1 MAFQERLQI
10 YNKIQEIR
18 KRPLIVYATSSR
30 QNANAQMGQDVIPH
44 FIRHLESIKD
54 NLDGIDVLIMSSG
67 GDPIVSWRIISLLRN
82 RFKGITVF
90 VPYNAYSAATLLAL
104 GADDIIMHINGC
116 LGPVDMQITAQ
127 PKNNGD
133 FPKTFSF
140 EDISNYFKFLDEIG
154 LKDQAVISQA
164 LVKLSDDV
172 NPLTIGQAKRG
183 SQLGLSMAEKMLTSH
198 MSDGNK
204 AKLIS
209 EKLNRNYYHH
219 GYPLDRNEA
228 TEIGLNIIINKDVE
242 DLMWQIATDIIS
254 EFKENEPF
262 DPQSIAQ
269 ENIFKLG
276 KTMVS
281 GNVYNDKVD
290 IRYAT
295 IESVEMQTC
304 FDSELYI
311 TYTRQKDLSLQF
323 SVANV
328 SAKWRAI
335 KE

>member
-1 MAFQERLQI
+1 MAFQDRLQI

-18 KRPLIVYATSSR
+18 KRSLIVYATSSR

-219 GYPLDRNEA
+219 GYPLDRSEA
-228 TEIGLNIIINKDVE
+228 TEIGLNITINKDVE

-295 IESVEMQTC
+295 IESVQMQTC